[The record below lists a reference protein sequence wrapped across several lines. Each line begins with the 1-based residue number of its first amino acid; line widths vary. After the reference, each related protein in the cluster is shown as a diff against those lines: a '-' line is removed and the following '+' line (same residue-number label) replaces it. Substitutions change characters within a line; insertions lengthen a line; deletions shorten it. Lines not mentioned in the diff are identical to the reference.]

1 MAKQPPER
9 LMPLIPVV
17 VPAPKVRYPP
27 TARLVV
33 VAAVPVAFVNVRVP
47 MVLRV
52 DPKSVAVAAVERSDW
67 MVDEPSAM
75 RFVNDAKRPES
86 CVVTFKLVVV
96 ALVPIPLLKLSVVTL
111 PRVEKKSEVVACVT
125 IALAPVRIPGTLRFV
140 VVAPVKTPLV
150 A

>member
-1 MAKQPPER
+1 MERQVPPIAKQPPER

-33 VAAVPVAFVNVRVP
+33 VALVPVAEVKVKAE

-52 DPKSVAVAAVERSDW
+52 
-67 MVDEPSAM
+67 
-75 RFVNDAKRPES
+75 AKRS
-86 CVVTFKLVVV
+86 VWV
-96 ALVPIPLLKLSVVTL
+96 A
-111 PRVEKKSEVVACVT
+111 EVT
-125 IALAPVRIPGTLRFV
+125 IAAAPVSIPGTLRDV
-140 VVAPVKTPLV
+140 EVAPVKTPLV